1 MTKELELISSY
12 SQVLGYK
19 FNIQKSIAFLYISNE
34 QLEFE
39 IKNAIKLILASPKI
53 KYLVIN
59 LTKYMQD
66 LF

>member
-1 MTKELELISSY
+1 MELISSY
-12 SQVLGYK
+12 SQVLEYK

-39 IKNAIKLILASPKI
+39 FKNAIKFILASPQI